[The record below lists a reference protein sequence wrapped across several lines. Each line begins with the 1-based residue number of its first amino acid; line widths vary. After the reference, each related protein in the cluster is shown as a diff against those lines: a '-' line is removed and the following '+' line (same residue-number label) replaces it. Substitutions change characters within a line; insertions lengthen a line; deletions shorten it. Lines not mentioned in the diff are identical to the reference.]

1 MGLRASYLSDFE
13 VSFVSILQIEKYV
26 KFEFELLN
34 PSIFME
40 KDGLSGL
47 THLLQQ
53 LSFQTP
59 LLDG

>member
-26 KFEFELLN
+26 KFEFELLK